1 MTKVDDIELNNMFDH
16 WLKENEEM
24 IKILEENLRNRQNS

>member
-1 MTKVDDIELNNMFDH
+1 MTYSNEELNKQFDH